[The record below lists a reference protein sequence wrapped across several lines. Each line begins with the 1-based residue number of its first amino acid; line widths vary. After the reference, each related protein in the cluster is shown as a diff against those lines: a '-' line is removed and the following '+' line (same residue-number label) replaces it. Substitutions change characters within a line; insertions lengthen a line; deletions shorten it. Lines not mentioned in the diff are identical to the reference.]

1 MEGAD
6 AKPIFHKGSEL
17 SIAAV
22 LQIRK
27 FVQSFQDMKG
37 KKTDLPFFAGCS
49 VQTADG
55 TGSEVAGIPVRPAV
69 TADQR
74 VFQTFKAAFVDKSF
88 SGDFEMSLVGDG
100 HGHIAEGGNIVCDNL
115 KSAGF
120 PFRKEITS
128 RRDFVLSRESRG
140 ISCFTVGR
148 LLTTWYPTVWVGE
161 LLKMIPV
168 SASRRTS
175 SS

>member
-69 TADQR
+69 TADQC

-88 SGDFEMSLVGDG
+88 SGDFYLFSSFILSV
-100 HGHIAEGGNIVCDNL
+100 NLWIVCAAL
-115 KSAGF
+115 LSKTKKG
-120 PFRKEITS
+120 
-128 RRDFVLSRESRG
+128 RR
-140 ISCFTVGR
+140 
-148 LLTTWYPTVWVGE
+148 
-161 LLKMIPV
+161 
-168 SASRRTS
+168 
-175 SS
+175 